1 MIKRF
6 SILFF
11 YLTILTFFCQKS
23 FSQTHIGH
31 KNENKF
37 KQLYEEFMT
46 PNNYRTASGAPGNLY
61 YQQKVDYNMD
71 IILDEKK
78 IRFLEKLK

>member
-1 MIKRF
+1 MKKNF

-11 YLTILTFFCQKS
+11 YLLMLTFFCQKS

-61 YQQKVDYNMD
+61 YQQ
-71 IILDEKK
+71 
-78 IRFLEKLK
+78 